1 MSLLT
6 AQPIA
11 HRSAGEQI
19 PLVDLKAQAQS
30 LDGELKA
37 ALHGVLERCD
47 FILGGAVSE
56 FETAFAHWLNAKHAV
71 GVASGLDALMLALM
85 ALDIGPGDEVL
96 VPANTF
102 IATALAASRAGARP
116 VFVDCD
122 PDTYNIDVE
131 RLESAITKQTRAIL
145 PVHLTGQP
153 ADMGPLM
160 DIAARHGLEV
170 IEDAAQAHGAR
181 YRGQRCGTIG
191 RAGCFSFYPGK
202 NLGGF
207 GDGGLVTTN
216 DADLAERLR
225 CLRNYGQ
232 QEKYHHL
239 VAGTNS
245 RLDTIQAAVLN
256 VKLPHLDG
264 WNEARARHAACYR
277 EQLAG
282 VGDVVFPTT
291 LPDVTHVH
299 HLFMIETADRDGL
312 LNHLKARGIQA
323 GIHYPVPVHLQ
334 PAYANLGYRVGDF
347 PVAERLAARILSLP
361 MYPELRGEQIDRVVA
376 GVRSWF
382 S

>member
-1 MSLLT
+1 MSK
-6 AQPIA
+6 PVA
-11 HRSAGEQI
+11 HAPATEQI
-19 PLVDLKAQAQS
+19 PLVDLKVQTQS
-30 LDGELKA
+30 LDAELKV
-37 ALHGVLERCD
+37 ALDGVLARCD
-47 FILGGAVSE
+47 FILGGAVTE
-56 FETAFAHWLNAKHAV
+56 FETAFAHWLNVKHAV

-85 ALDIGPGDEVL
+85 ALDIGPGDEVI

-102 IATALAASRAGARP
+102 IATALGASRAGARP

-122 PDTYNIDVE
+122 PDTYNIDIG
-131 RLESAITKQTRAIL
+131 RIESAITPRTKAIL

-160 DIAARHGLEV
+160 EIASRRGLQV
-170 IEDAAQAHGAR
+170 VEDAAQAHGAR
-181 YRGQRCGTIG
+181 YRCQRCGTIG

-207 GDGGLVTTN
+207 GDGGLVATN
-216 DADLAERLR
+216 DAGVADRLR
-225 CLRNYGQ
+225 SLRNYGQ
-232 QEKYHHL
+232 REKYHHL

-264 WNEARARHAACYR
+264 WNEARARHARTYR

-282 VGDVVFPTT
+282 VGDLVFPAT
-291 LPDVTHVH
+291 LPDVTHVY

-312 LNHLKARGIQA
+312 LNHLKSRGVQA
-323 GIHYPVPVHLQ
+323 GIHYPIPVHLQ
-334 PAYANLGYRVGDF
+334 PAYAELGYRKGDF
-347 PVAERLAARILSLP
+347 PVAERLAGRILSLP
-361 MYPELRGEQIDRVVA
+361 LYPELRDDQIDRVVA
-376 GVRSWF
+376 GVRSRF

>member
-1 MSLLT
+1 M
-6 AQPIA
+6 
-11 HRSAGEQI
+11 
-19 PLVDLKAQAQS
+19 
-30 LDGELKA
+30 
-37 ALHGVLERCD
+37 LERCD

-56 FETAFAHWLNAKHAV
+56 FETAFAHWLNAKQAV

-102 IATALAASRAGARP
+102 IATALGASRAGARP

-122 PDTYNIDVE
+122 PDTYSIDVE
-131 RLESAITKQTRAIL
+131 RLETAITKQTRAIL

-153 ADMGPLM
+153 ADMAPLM

-170 IEDAAQAHGAR
+170 VEDASQAHGAR

-207 GDGGLVTTN
+207 GDGGLVATD
-216 DADLAERLR
+216 DADVAERLR
-225 CLRNYGQ
+225 SLRNYGQ

-264 WNEARARHAACYR
+264 WNEARARHAQSYR
-277 EQLAG
+277 EQLVG
-282 VGDVVFPTT
+282 VGDLVLPTT
-291 LPDVTHVH
+291 LQDVTHVY
-299 HLFMIETADRDGL
+299 HLFMIETVDRDGL
-312 LNHLKARGIQA
+312 LHHLKSKGIQA

-334 PAYANLGYRVGDF
+334 PAYADLGYRAGDF
-347 PVAERLAARILSLP
+347 PVAERLAGRILSLP
-361 MYPELRGEQIDRVVA
+361 LFPELSDEQLDRVVA

>member
-6 AQPIA
+6 SPPIS
-11 HRSAGEQI
+11 HHSQGEQI
-19 PLVDLKAQAQS
+19 PLVDLKAQVRS

-37 ALHGVLERCD
+37 ALQGVQERCD

-56 FETAFAHWLNAKHAV
+56 FESAFAHWLNAKHAV

-116 VFVDCD
+116 VLVDCD
-122 PDTYNIDVE
+122 PGTYNIDVE
-131 RLESAITKQTRAIL
+131 RLESAITPRTRAIL

-153 ADMGPLM
+153 ADMAPLL
-160 DIAARHGLEV
+160 DIAARSGLEV
-170 IEDAAQAHGAR
+170 VEDAAQAHGAR
-181 YRGQRCGTIG
+181 YRGQRCGTMG

-207 GDGGLVTTN
+207 GDGGLVATN
-216 DADLAERLR
+216 DADLAKRLR

-239 VAGTNS
+239 VTGTNS

-264 WNEARARHAACYR
+264 WNEARARHAERYR

-282 VGDVVFPTT
+282 VGDLVFPIT

-299 HLFMIETADRDGL
+299 HLFMIETVDRDGL
-312 LNHLKARGIQA
+312 LHHLKARGIQA

-334 PAYANLGYRVGDF
+334 PAYANLGYRAGDF

-376 GVRSWF
+376 GVSSWF